1 MEMNLIIFGASTTWG
16 AWDLKGGWV
25 QRLRTSLDS
34 KHLKSSSSD
43 LYFVYNLGISGDTT
57 EDIIKRFDFEL
68 VQRNKETNKNIII
81 LAIGTTDSV
90 WDNNL
95 NRLKTPREKFKSNI
109 SKLINKAKK
118 YSDKVIFIGSTPVN
132 ETKVNPIPWDK
143 NYSLLNK
150 HIKKSKETIK
160 KLCEGNNVYF
170 VDLYNRFIRE
180 DYKKLLEDGIHPNSE
195 GHKKIFEIVKTF
207 LIQNKYI

>member
-34 KHLKSSSSD
+34 KYLKSSSSD

-68 VQRNKETNKNIII
+68 IQRNKETNKNIII

-95 NRLKTPREKFKSNI
+95 NRLKTPREKLKSNI

-118 YSDKVIFIGSTPVN
+118 YSDKIIFIGGTPVD
-132 ETKVNPIPWDK
+132 EAKVNPIPWDK

-150 HIKKSKETIK
+150 HIKKSKKTIK
-160 KLCEGNNVYF
+160 KLCEGNNVHF
-170 VDLYNRFIRE
+170 VDLYNRFIKE
-180 DYKKLLEDGIHPNSE
+180 DYKKLLEDGVHPNSE
-195 GHKKIFEIVKTF
+195 GHKKIFEIVRDF
-207 LIQNKYI
+207 LVEQKII